1 LRVSRKG
8 KVVKLKPDGK
18 LDLIWLK
25 RLIEPGDRVRALT
38 PRTIFIVRGKRREK
52 VGKRLVKLGLR
63 VEKVSLLPIVSKLG
77 IKGRIV
83 EGPEDIPLGSYH
95 TMRIGVGDFVWVE
108 KEWKAHQLKLL
119 KLAERRTE
127 VAGDEVLGQFFVHLA
142 KGDGLAIYGME
153 RVRLAA
159 LAGAIRILLIRE
171 DEVWKKGVEDL
182 IEEVFRRKGRVML
195 VGKATEIG
203 KEFCKAH
210 EIGAM
215 LRWPI
220 PSS

>member
-1 LRVSRKG
+1 
-8 KVVKLKPDGK
+8 
-18 LDLIWLK
+18 
-25 RLIEPGDRVRALT
+25 
-38 PRTIFIVRGKRREK
+38 
-52 VGKRLVKLGLR
+52 
-63 VEKVSLLPIVSKLG
+63 
-77 IKGRIV
+77 
-83 EGPEDIPLGSYH
+83 
-95 TMRIGVGDFVWVE
+95 
-108 KEWKAHQLKLL
+108 
-119 KLAERRTE
+119 
-127 VAGDEVLGQFFVHLA
+127 
-142 KGDGLAIYGME
+142 ME